1 MHAFLDDG
9 LACRHR
15 DAPDNGVDRVAPVC
29 LRGKLLDG
37 PDDCCP
43 SSSNARWSRSRV
55 RLQGGPWRHSD
66 DISLSAEGVQA
77 DTADAMVDVMKQLGE
92 VRERAHCIDSDIDLP
107 LRIFASAKTEASSST
122 LLLVQHAIPGTT
134 QIVGRSGT
142 SVTRLIGR
150 RHPRASTMV
159 ILSC

>member
-1 MHAFLDDG
+1 MAQ
-9 LACRHR
+9 A
-15 DAPDNGVDRVAPVC
+15 APVHVSVHDC
-29 LRGKLLDG
+29 GRARLGVGALPEGAAPKGDAVH
-37 PDDCCP
+37 DTCCP

-66 DISLSAEGVQA
+66 DISLSAEGAQA

-107 LRIFASAKTEASSST
+107 LRIIASAKTEAGSST